1 MPLAPSAGFWASSP
15 WRKSCK
21 SEKWGEKWGL
31 PPIRPPSWP
40 QKKGTSPE
48 ANWLAVPDFSS
59 LLPRAARAC
68 LTSLLILFTLGCSK
82 TAPTSTEILWDRYG
96 VPHILAANEEEL
108 FYAFGRAQTRAHG
121 NLLLRLYGEARA
133 RAAEYWGEEHL
144 ESDRWLRTMG
154 IPERAGNW
162 YQRQTPAFRSYLDA
176 FAQGINDYASEN
188 TAEIDPNRL
197 VVLPVHAT
205 DILAHLQRMIHF
217 TFVSKEKSVAAAA
230 ERWNPAGSNA
240 WAIAP
245 SRSAS
250 GHAMLLANPHLP
262 WSGRFRFFEAHMQT
276 EGVNIYGANV
286 IGLPVL
292 GTAFNEH
299 LGWTH
304 TVNTLDGQDVYELK
318 VKAGGYRWN
327 GRTILFDEHQ
337 EILKIKQSD
346 GSWKEENLIVKRSIH
361 GPVVSESKGNA
372 LSLRVVGLDQ
382 PRALEQWWNM
392 GRARN
397 IEEFEDAVRE
407 LQIPMFTIVYADQDG
422 HVMHLFNGRVPV
434 RPKGDWD
441 WSGTIPGDTDQTL
454 WTATHPYQDLPRV
467 LDPPS
472 GWLQNANDP
481 PWTTTFPRV
490 LKPSGFPP
498 YMAPRSMSF
507 RAQRS
512 ARMLAEDEEISFEEL
527 VRHKHSTRMEL
538 ADRLLDEL
546 VPAAKR
552 YGSGIAQRAAAVL
565 EAWDRRADATSRG
578 AVLFQAFAGKAD
590 ERFPDATLF
599 ATPWSEAIP
608 RTTPDGLSDPAAAV
622 AVLEAAA
629 NEVKSNYGSLDVA
642 WGDVHRLRID
652 DVDLPANGG
661 PGELGIFRVTN
672 FCPDG
677 EFRFRAEGGDSF
689 VALVEFS
696 QPVRAMVLLS
706 YGNSSQ
712 PGSPHRTDQ
721 IGLYSQKKLRRAWLS
736 RHEIEENL
744 SRREIVRGLQ

>member
-1 MPLAPSAGFWASSP
+1 MLEPILRIGYKLYSMAAAVKNAQMCPTAPSIVSYSNRGTI
-15 WRKSCK
+15 
-21 SEKWGEKWGL
+21 L
-31 PPIRPPSWP
+31 PKLIKLS
-40 QKKGTSPE
+40 
-48 ANWLAVPDFSS
+48 ASS
-59 LLPRAARAC
+59 LLLALALACSDPRPA
-68 LTSLLILFTLGCSK
+68 
-82 TAPTSTEILWDRYG
+82 STEILWDHYG
-96 VPHILAANEEEL
+96 VPHIFARNEEEL
-108 FYAFGRAQTRAHG
+108 FYAFGRAQARAHG

-154 IPERAGNW
+154 IPERARQW
-162 YQRQTPAFRSYLDA
+162 YEQQTPAFRSYLDA

-188 TAEIDPNRL
+188 TAAIDLTRL

-217 TFVSKEKSVAAAA
+217 TFVSRQQAVAAAA
-230 ERWNPAGSNA
+230 ERRASKGSNA

-262 WSGRFRFFEAHMQT
+262 WLGRFRFFEAHLQT
-276 EGVNIYGANV
+276 EGVNIYGANLV
-286 IGLPVL
+286 GAPVL

-304 TVNTLDGQDVYELK
+304 TVNTLDGQDLYELK
-318 VKAGGYRWN
+318 INAGGYRWN
-327 GRTILFDEHQ
+327 GKTIPFDEH
-337 EILKIKQSD
+337 EETLKIKQPD
-346 GSWKEENLIVKRSIH
+346 GTWKKENLIVKRSIH
-361 GPVVSESKGNA
+361 GPVVDEGEGRA
-372 LSLRVVGLDQ
+372 LAVRVVGLDQ
-382 PRALEQWWNM
+382 PGALEQWWDM

-397 IEEFEDAVRE
+397 LREFEDAVRE
-407 LQIPMFTIVYADQDG
+407 LRIPMFTIVYADRDG
-422 HVMHLFNGRVPV
+422 HALHLFNGRVPI

-441 WSGTIPGDTDQTL
+441 WSATVPGNSDQTL
-454 WTATHPYQDLPRV
+454 WTATHPYRDLPRV
-467 LDPPS
+467 VDPPS

-481 PWTTTFPRV
+481 PWTTTFPRI
-490 LKPSGFPP
+490 LNPAEFPP
-498 YMAPRSMSF
+498 YMAPRRMSF

-527 VRHKHSTRMEL
+527 VQYKHSTRMEL
-538 ADRLLDEL
+538 ADRILDEL
-546 VPAAKR
+546 VPAAER
-552 YGSGIAQRAAAVL
+552 YGDANARRAAAVL
-565 EAWDRRADATSRG
+565 EAWDRRADAASSG

-590 ERFPDATLF
+590 EKFRDSTLF
-599 ATPWSEAIP
+599 ATRWSEASP

-629 NEVKSNYGSLDVA
+629 NEVKSDYGSLDVA

-652 DVDLPANGG
+652 DADLPANGG

-672 FCPDG
+672 FQPDG
-677 EFRFRAEGGDSF
+677 DRHFRAAGGDSF

-721 IGLYSQKKLRRAWLS
+721 LGLYSQKKLRRAWLS
-736 RHEIEENL
+736 RGEIEENL
-744 SRREIVRGLQ
+744 SRREIVEGMQAPFPAIATGR

>member
-1 MPLAPSAGFWASSP
+1 MPLAPGAGLW
-15 WRKSCK
+15 
-21 SEKWGEKWGL
+21 
-31 PPIRPPSWP
+31 
-40 QKKGTSPE
+40 
-48 ANWLAVPDFSS
+48 
-59 LLPRAARAC
+59 ARAC

-82 TAPTSTEILWDRYG
+82 TGPTSTEILWDRYG
-96 VPHILAANEEEL
+96 VPHIFARNEEEL
-108 FYAFGRAQTRAHG
+108 FYAFGRAQTRSHG

-154 IPERAGNW
+154 IPERAQQW
-162 YQRQTPAFRSYLDA
+162 YERQTPTFCSYLDA

-217 TFVSKEKSVAAAA
+217 TFVSKKQAVAAA
-230 ERWNPAGSNA
+230 ERKDPTGSNA

-262 WSGRFRFFEAHMQT
+262 WSGRFRYFEAHMQT
-276 EGVNIYGANV
+276 VDVNIYGANLV
-286 IGLPVL
+286 GLPVL

-304 TVNTLDGQDVYELK
+304 TVNTLDGQDLYELE
-318 VKAGGYRWN
+318 VTAGGYRWN
-327 GRTILFDEHQ
+327 GRTLPFDERQ
-337 EILKIKQSD
+337 EILKIKQPG

-361 GPVVSESKGNA
+361 GPVVSESEGNA

-382 PRALEQWWNM
+382 PRALEQWWKM

-397 IEEFEDAVRE
+397 LQEFKVAVRD
-407 LQIPMFTIVYADQDG
+407 LQIPMFTIVYADRDG

-434 RPKGDWD
+434 RPKGNWD
-441 WSGTIPGDTDQTL
+441 WSRIVPGDTDQTL
-454 WTATHPYQDLPRV
+454 WTATHRYRDLPRV
-467 LDPPS
+467 VDPPS

-490 LKPSGFPP
+490 LNPSGFPP

-512 ARMLAEDEEISFEEL
+512 ARMLAEDGEISFEEI
-527 VRHKHSTRMEL
+527 VRYKHSTRMEL
-538 ADRLLDEL
+538 ADRILDEL
-546 VPAAKR
+546 LPAVQR
-552 YGSGIAQRAAAVL
+552 YGDANSRRAAAVL
-565 EAWDRRADATSRG
+565 EAWDRRADAASRG
-578 AVLFQAFAGKAD
+578 AALFQAFVGKAD
-590 ERFPDATLF
+590 ERFPDSTLF
-599 ATPWSEAIP
+599 ATPWSETSP
-608 RTTPDGLSDPAAAV
+608 RTTPDGLSDPAATV

-629 NEVKSNYGSLDVA
+629 NEVKSDYGSLDVA
-642 WGDVHRLRID
+642 WGEVHRLRID
-652 DVDLPANGG
+652 DIDLPANGG
-661 PGELGIFRVTN
+661 PGKLGIFRVTN
-672 FCPDG
+672 FRPDG

-696 QPVRAMVLLS
+696 QPLRAMVLLG

-712 PGSPHRTDQ
+712 PGSPHRIDQ

-736 RHEIEENL
+736 RDEIEDNL
-744 SRREIVRGLQ
+744 SRREIVQGLP

>member
-1 MPLAPSAGFWASSP
+1 M
-15 WRKSCK
+15 
-21 SEKWGEKWGL
+21 
-31 PPIRPPSWP
+31 
-40 QKKGTSPE
+40 
-48 ANWLAVPDFSS
+48 
-59 LLPRAARAC
+59 
-68 LTSLLILFTLGCSK
+68 TSLLILFTLGCSK
-82 TAPTSTEILWDRYG
+82 TAPGNTEILWDRYG
-96 VPHILAANEEEL
+96 VPHIFAPNEAEL

-188 TAEIDPNRL
+188 TAAIDPNRL

-205 DILAHLQRMIHF
+205 DVLAHLQRMIHF
-217 TFVSKEKSVAAAA
+217 TFVSRRQAVNAAA
-230 ERWNPAGSNA
+230 EHRDSRGSNA

-262 WSGRFRFFEAHMQT
+262 WSGRFRYFEAHMQT
-276 EGVNIYGANV
+276 EGLNIYGANLV
-286 IGLPVL
+286 GLPVL

-304 TVNTLDGQDVYELK
+304 TVNTLDGQDLYELE
-318 VKAGGYRWN
+318 VAAGGYRWN
-327 GRTILFDEHQ
+327 GRTIPFDEHQ
-337 EILKIKQSD
+337 EILKIKQPD

-361 GPVVSESKGNA
+361 GPVVSESEGNA

-382 PRALEQWWNM
+382 PGALEQWWNM

-397 IEEFEDAVRE
+397 LQEFEVAVRD
-407 LQIPMFTIVYADQDG
+407 LQIPMFTIIYADRDG

-441 WSGTIPGDTDQTL
+441 WRGTVPGDTSETL
-454 WTATHPYQDLPRV
+454 WTDTHPYRDLPRV
-467 LDPPS
+467 VDPSS

-481 PWTTTFPRV
+481 PWTTTFPRA
-490 LKPSGFPP
+490 LKPANFPT
-498 YMAPRSMSF
+498 YMAPRRMSF

-512 ARMLAEDEEISFEEL
+512 ARMLADDEEISFEEL
-527 VRHKHSTRMEL
+527 VRYKHSTRMEL
-538 ADRLLDEL
+538 ADRILDEL
-546 VPAAKR
+546 GPAAKR
-552 YGSGIAQRAAAVL
+552 YGSGIARRAAAVL
-565 EAWDRRADATSRG
+565 EAWNRRADAASRG

-590 ERFPDATLF
+590 ERFPHSTLF
-599 ATPWSEAIP
+599 ATPWSETSP
-608 RTTPDGLSDPAAAV
+608 RITPDGLSDPAAAV

-629 NEVKSNYGSLDVA
+629 NEVKSDYGSLDVA
-642 WGDVHRLRID
+642 WGEVHRLRID

-661 PGELGIFRVTN
+661 ASELGIFRVTN
-672 FCPDG
+672 FRSDG
-677 EFRFRAEGGDSF
+677 DARFRAEGGDSF

-721 IGLYSQKKLRRAWLS
+721 IRLYSQKSLRRAWLS
-736 RHEIEENL
+736 RSEIEENL
-744 SRREIVRGLQ
+744 SRLEIVPGPQ

>member
-21 SEKWGEKWGL
+21 SEKWGL

-48 ANWLAVPDFSS
+48 ANWLAVLDFSRPS

-96 VPHILAANEEEL
+96 VPHIFARNEEEL
-108 FYAFGRAQTRAHG
+108 FYAFGRAQARAHG

-154 IPERAGNW
+154 IPERARQW
-162 YQRQTPAFRSYLDA
+162 YERQTPAFRSYLDA

-188 TAEIDPNRL
+188 TAAIDPNRL

-205 DILAHLQRMIHF
+205 DVLAHLQRMIHF
-217 TFVSKEKSVAAAA
+217 TFVSRQQAVAAAA
-230 ERWNPAGSNA
+230 ERRDSSGSNA

-262 WSGRFRFFEAHMQT
+262 WAGRFRFFEAHLQT
-276 EGVNIYGANV
+276 KGVNIYGANLV
-286 IGLPVL
+286 GAPVL

-304 TVNTLDGQDVYELK
+304 TVNTLDGQDLYELK

-327 GRTILFDEHQ
+327 GRTLPFDQRE
-337 EILKIKQSD
+337 EILKIKQPD
-346 GSWKEENLIVKRSIH
+346 GGWKEENLIVKRSIH
-361 GPVVSESKGNA
+361 GPVVDESEGRA
-372 LSLRVVGLDQ
+372 LAVRVVGLDQ
-382 PRALEQWWNM
+382 PGALEQWWNM
-392 GRARN
+392 GRART
-397 IEEFEDAVRE
+397 IEEFEDALRE
-407 LQIPMFTIVYADQDG
+407 LQIPTFTIVYADRDG

-434 RPKGDWD
+434 RPRGDWD
-441 WSGTIPGDTDQTL
+441 WSRIVPGDTDRTL
-454 WTATHPYQDLPRV
+454 WTATHRYRDLPRV

-481 PWTTTFPRV
+481 PWTTTFPRA
-490 LKPSGFPP
+490 LNPAKFPP
-498 YMAPRSMSF
+498 YLAPRSMSF

-512 ARMLAEDEEISFEEL
+512 ARMLAEDDEISFEEL
-527 VRHKHSTRMEL
+527 VRYKHSTRMEL
-538 ADRLLDEL
+538 ADRILDEL
-546 VPAAKR
+546 VPAANR
-552 YGSGIAQRAAAVL
+552 YGSEIARRAAGVL
-565 EAWDRRADATSRG
+565 EAWDRRADAASRG
-578 AVLFQAFAGKAD
+578 AVLFQAFTGKAD
-590 ERFPDATLF
+590 EIFPDSTLF
-599 ATPWSEAIP
+599 ATPWSETSP
-608 RTTPDGLSDPAAAV
+608 RITPDGLSDPAAAV
-622 AVLEAAA
+622 AALEAAA
-629 NEVKSNYGSLDVA
+629 NEVESNYGSLDVA
-642 WGDVHRLRID
+642 WGEVHRLRID

-672 FCPDG
+672 FRPDG
-677 EFRFRAEGGDSF
+677 KVRFRAEGGDSF
-689 VALVEFS
+689 VALIEFS

-721 IGLYSQKKLRRAWLS
+721 LGLYSQKRLRRAWLS
-736 RHEIEENL
+736 RDEIEDNL
-744 SRREIVRGLQ
+744 SRREIVPSLQ

>member
-1 MPLAPSAGFWASSP
+1 M
-15 WRKSCK
+15 
-21 SEKWGEKWGL
+21 
-31 PPIRPPSWP
+31 
-40 QKKGTSPE
+40 
-48 ANWLAVPDFSS
+48 
-59 LLPRAARAC
+59 
-68 LTSLLILFTLGCSK
+68 TSLLILFTLGCSK

-96 VPHILAANEEEL
+96 VPHIFAPNEAEL

-121 NLLLRLYGEARA
+121 NLLLRLYGEARG

-176 FAQGINDYASEN
+176 FAQGVNDYATEN
-188 TAEIDPNRL
+188 NAEIDPDRL
-197 VVLPVHAT
+197 IVLPVHAT

-217 TFVSKEKSVAAAA
+217 TFVSRWQAVNAAA
-230 ERWNPAGSNA
+230 ERRDSRGSNA

-262 WSGRFRFFEAHMQT
+262 WSGRFRYFEAHMQT
-276 EGVNIYGANV
+276 EGLNIYGANLV
-286 IGLPVL
+286 GLPVL

-304 TVNTLDGQDVYELK
+304 TVNTLDGQDLYELK
-318 VKAGGYRWN
+318 VAAGGYRWN
-327 GRTILFDEHQ
+327 GRTIPFDEHQ
-337 EILKIKQSD
+337 EILKIKQPD

-361 GPVVSESKGNA
+361 GPVVSESEGNA

-382 PRALEQWWNM
+382 PGALEQWWNM

-397 IEEFEDAVRE
+397 LQEFEDAVRE
-407 LQIPMFTIVYADQDG
+407 LQIPMFTIIYADRDG
-422 HVMHLFNGRVPV
+422 RVMHLFNGRVPV

-441 WSGTIPGDTDQTL
+441 WRGTVPGDTDQTL
-454 WTATHPYQDLPRV
+454 WTATHRYRDLPRV

-481 PWTTTFPRV
+481 PWTTTFPRA
-490 LKPSGFPP
+490 LKPANFPA
-498 YMAPRSMSF
+498 YMAPRWMSF

-512 ARMLAEDEEISFEEL
+512 ARMLADDEEISFEEL
-527 VRHKHSTRMEL
+527 VRYKHSTRMEL
-538 ADRLLDEL
+538 ADRILDEL
-546 VPAAKR
+546 LPAAKR
-552 YGSGIAQRAAAVL
+552 YGSANARRAAAVL
-565 EAWDRRADATSRG
+565 EAWDRRADAASRG
-578 AVLFQAFAGKAD
+578 AVLFQAFADKGA
-590 ERFPDATLF
+590 ERFPHSTLF
-599 ATPWSEAIP
+599 ATPWSETSP
-608 RTTPDGLSDPAAAV
+608 RITPDGLSDPAGAV

-629 NEVKSNYGSLDVA
+629 NEVKSDYGSLDVA
-642 WGDVHRLRID
+642 WGEVHRLRID

-661 PGELGIFRVTN
+661 ASELGIFRVTN
-672 FCPDG
+672 FRPDG
-677 EFRFRAEGGDSF
+677 DARFRAEGGDSF

-712 PGSPHRTDQ
+712 PGSPHRSDQ

-736 RHEIEENL
+736 RHEIEDNL
-744 SRREIVRGLQ
+744 SRREIVQSLP